1 MVNSKIT
8 EAGTIPD
15 DWKVVKVQSV
25 ADVKTGPFGSTL
37 HADDYVLDG
46 TPIITVEHLGEQGIT
61 RQNLPLVSNEDT
73 KRLKSYVL
81 KSGDIAFSRVGSV
94 DRNAYVTDAEEGWL
108 FSGRIL
114 RLRPTASDVDSRYL
128 GYYFKL
134 DETKNRIR
142 NVAVGQTMASLN
154 TKIMKNFSV
163 ALPPTVNEQT
173 AIATALSDID
183 ALIDGLRR
191 LIAKKKNIRQG
202 TMQELLTGKR
212 RLPGFE
218 GEWEEQPLSKYGFF
232 VRGVSYNPSTDIS
245 LYDNDYVK
253 HLLRANNIIDGQLNL
268 NDVIYVD
275 CHKVSEEQML
285 QYGDIVIAM
294 SSGSIVAIGKNAQYK
309 NRSNKYCVGAF
320 CAIYRSNVG
329 DYISYLLQSSMF
341 REKLKNILA
350 GTSIN
355 NLNVKELGKM
365 NFLFPQDGAEWR
377 AICDSFN
384 DMNEE
389 ISSLESKL
397 QKYENI
403 KSGMMD
409 KLLTGQIRLV

>member
-1 MVNSKIT
+1 MNSKIT

-212 RLPGFE
+212 RLPGVE
-218 GEWEEQPLSKYGFF
+218 GEWEEYVLGNECKFIG
-232 VRGVSYNPSTDIS
+232 GGTPSTKNESYWNGCIPWVSSSD
-245 LYDNDYVK
+245 LTE
-253 HLLRANNIIDGQLNL
+253 NNIFKLTETRFITEDA
-268 NDVIYVD
+268 
-275 CHKVSEEQML
+275 VSETATQMCPPNSIL
-285 QYGDIVIAM
+285 IVTRVGI
-294 SSGSIVAIGKNAQYK
+294 GKVAICTHEVCTSQDFTNLYTEKHNPIFLTYRLLTIMKELAAKAQ
-309 NRSNKYCVGAF
+309 
-320 CAIYRSNVG
+320 
-329 DYISYLLQSSMF
+329 
-341 REKLKNILA
+341 
-350 GTSIN
+350 GTSIKGITVDD
-355 NLNVKELGKM
+355 VKSIRLLMPNMDEQVAISEL
-365 NFLFPQDGAEWR
+365 
-377 AICDSFN
+377 IS
-384 DMNEE
+384 DMDKD